1 LKTQTEPKLESN
13 PMTDQIREQM
23 SALLDGALPQDEVGL
38 LVRRMARDAE
48 LKRSFGNYVLAGESL
63 RAPGGVMASPGFA
76 ARVSAAI
83 EAEQDVEALAPPPAP
98 LRTPLRWRRPLAAT
112 AVAASAALA
121 AVLLV
126 QPEGGEPQQ
135 FAERSGAPQ
144 TLPVVSLPVGGSSP
158 TPGESQR
165 LAGYMVVHGQYAT
178 PIGRRT
184 VWTNA
189 LASDPGTLRVAPESP
204 EAP

>member
-1 LKTQTEPKLESN
+1 
-13 PMTDQIREQM
+13 MTDQIREQM
-23 SALLDGALPQDEVGL
+23 SALIDGELPGDQVGL
-38 LVRRMARDAE
+38 LVRRMAREAE
-48 LKRSFGNYVLAGESL
+48 LKRAFGNYVLAGESL
-63 RAPGGVMASPGFA
+63 RAPGSVLASPGFA

-83 EAEQDVEALAPPPAP
+83 GDGDVAEVAAPPMQVRASMG
-98 LRTPLRWRRPLAAT
+98 WRRPLAAT

-126 QPEGGEPQQ
+126 QPDGGEPQQ
-135 FAERSGAPQ
+135 FAERSGAPE

-158 TPGESQR
+158 TPGENQR

-189 LASDPGTLRVAPESP
+189 LATDPGITRVSPESA

>member
-1 LKTQTEPKLESN
+1 
-13 PMTDQIREQM
+13 M
-23 SALLDGALPQDEVGL
+23 SALIDGELPRDQVDL

-48 LKRSFGNYVLAGESL
+48 LKRAFGNYVLAGESL
-63 RAPGGVMASPGFA
+63 RAPGGVLASQGFA
-76 ARVSAAI
+76 ARVSVAI
-83 EAEQDVEALAPPPAP
+83 GDAEGAGTGMPTEPARAP
-98 LRTPLRWRRPLAAT
+98 TRWRRPLAAT

-126 QPEGGEPQQ
+126 RPDGGEPRQ
-135 FAERSGAPQ
+135 FAERSGAPEA
-144 TLPVVSLPVGGSSP
+144 LPVVSLPVGGSSP
-158 TPGESQR
+158 TPGENQR

-189 LASDPGTLRVAPESP
+189 LATDPGIVRIDPETV

>member
-1 LKTQTEPKLESN
+1 
-13 PMTDQIREQM
+13 MTDQIREQM
-23 SALLDGALPQDEVGL
+23 SALIDGQLPRDEVGL

-48 LKRSFGNYVLAGESL
+48 LKRAFGNYVLAGESL
-63 RAPGGVMASPGFA
+63 RAPGSVLASPGFA

-83 EAEQDVEALAPPPAP
+83 GEDDGVEVVAPTVPA
-98 LRTPLRWRRPLAAT
+98 RATARWRRPLAAT

-126 QPEGGEPQQ
+126 QPDGGEPQQ
-135 FAERSGAPQ
+135 FAERSGAPV

-158 TPGESQR
+158 TPGENQR

-189 LASDPGTLRVAPESP
+189 LATDPGITRVSPESA

>member
-1 LKTQTEPKLESN
+1 LTPHTEQKLESN

-23 SALLDGALPQDEVGL
+23 SALIDGELPRDQVDL

-48 LKRSFGNYVLAGESL
+48 LKRAFGNYVLAGEVL
-63 RAPGGVMASPGFA
+63 RAPGSVLARPGFA
-76 ARVSAAI
+76 TRVSEAI
-83 EAEQDVEALAPPPAP
+83 GDGDVGEVAVPSVPE
-98 LRTPLRWRRPLAAT
+98 REPLRWRRPLAAA

-126 QPEGGEPQQ
+126 RPDSGQPEQ
-135 FAERSGAPQ
+135 FAARSGAPE

-158 TPGESQR
+158 TPGENQR

-189 LASDPGTLRVAPESP
+189 LATDPGITRVTPETA

>member
-1 LKTQTEPKLESN
+1 
-13 PMTDQIREQM
+13 MTDQIREQM
-23 SALLDGALPQDEVGL
+23 SALIDGELPRDQVDL

-48 LKRSFGNYVLAGESL
+48 LKRAFGNYVLAGEAL
-63 RAPGGVMASPGFA
+63 RAPGSVLASRGFA

-83 EAEQDVEALAPPPAP
+83 GDAEVGEAALPSAAERAPFH
-98 LRTPLRWRRPLAAT
+98 WRRPAAAV

-126 QPEGGEPQQ
+126 RPDGGQPEQ
-135 FAERSGAPQ
+135 FAERSGAPL

-158 TPGESQR
+158 TPGENQR

-178 PIGRRT
+178 PIGRRA

-189 LASDPGTLRVAPESP
+189 LATDPGIARITPGTA

>member
-1 LKTQTEPKLESN
+1 
-13 PMTDQIREQM
+13 MTDQIREQM
-23 SALLDGALPQDEVGL
+23 SALLDGELPRDQVGL

-48 LKRSFGNYVLAGESL
+48 LKRTFGNYVLAGESL
-63 RAPGGVMASPGFA
+63 RAPGSVMASTGFA

-83 EAEQDVEALAPPPAP
+83 DEVEAAGAAEPAMP
-98 LRTPLRWRRPLAAT
+98 ARTPVRWRRPLAAT

-126 QPEGGEPQQ
+126 KPDGGEPQL
-135 FAERSGAPQ
+135 FAERSGAPESP
-144 TLPVVSLPVGGSSP
+144 PVVTLPVGGSSP
-158 TPGESQR
+158 TPGQNQR
-165 LAGYMVVHGQYAT
+165 LAGYLVVHGQYAT

-184 VWTNA
+184 VWSNA
-189 LASDPGTLRVAPESP
+189 LATDPGVARVTYENA

>member
-1 LKTQTEPKLESN
+1 
-13 PMTDQIREQM
+13 MTDQIREQM
-23 SALLDGALPQDEVGL
+23 SALIDGELPRDQVDL

-48 LKRSFGNYVLAGESL
+48 LKRAFGNYVLAGEVL
-63 RAPGGVMASPGFA
+63 RAPGGVLASPGFA

-83 EAEQDVEALAPPPAP
+83 GDSDVGEVAVPSAPE
-98 LRTPLRWRRPLAAT
+98 RTTLRWRRPLAAT

-126 QPEGGEPQQ
+126 SPDGGQPEQ
-135 FAERSGAPQ
+135 FAERSGAPA

-158 TPGESQR
+158 TPGENQR

-189 LASDPGTLRVAPESP
+189 LAADPGITHVTPETA

>member
-1 LKTQTEPKLESN
+1 
-13 PMTDQIREQM
+13 MTDQIREQM
-23 SALLDGALPQDEVGL
+23 SALLDGELPRDQVGL

-48 LKRSFGNYVLAGESL
+48 LKRTFGNYVLAGESL
-63 RAPGGVMASPGFA
+63 RAPGSVMASTGFA

-83 EAEQDVEALAPPPAP
+83 DEGEATGAAEPAVP
-98 LRTPLRWRRPLAAT
+98 ARTPVRWRRPLAAT

-126 QPEGGEPQQ
+126 KPDGGEPQL
-135 FAERSGAPQ
+135 FAERSGAPESP
-144 TLPVVSLPVGGSSP
+144 PVVTLPVGGSSP
-158 TPGESQR
+158 TPGQNQR
-165 LAGYMVVHGQYAT
+165 LAGYLVVHGQYAT

-184 VWTNA
+184 VWSNA
-189 LASDPGTLRVAPESP
+189 LATDPGVARVTYENA

>member
-1 LKTQTEPKLESN
+1 
-13 PMTDQIREQM
+13 MTDQIREQM
-23 SALLDGALPQDEVGL
+23 SALIDGELPRDQVDL

-48 LKRSFGNYVLAGESL
+48 LKRAFGNYVLAGEVL
-63 RAPGGVMASPGFA
+63 RAPGGVLASPGFA

-83 EAEQDVEALAPPPAP
+83 GDSDVGEVAVPSAPERA
-98 LRTPLRWRRPLAAT
+98 TLRWRRPLAAT

-126 QPEGGEPQQ
+126 SPDGGQPEQ
-135 FAERSGAPQ
+135 FAERSGAPA

-158 TPGESQR
+158 TPGENQR

-189 LASDPGTLRVAPESP
+189 LAADPGITQVTPETA

>member
-1 LKTQTEPKLESN
+1 
-13 PMTDQIREQM
+13 MTDQIREQM
-23 SALLDGALPQDEVGL
+23 SALIDGELPRDEVGL

-48 LKRSFGNYVLAGESL
+48 LKRAFGNYVLSGESL
-63 RAPGGVMASPGFA
+63 RAPGSVLASPGFA

-83 EAEQDVEALAPPPAP
+83 GEGDVNEVLAPTVPARAP
-98 LRTPLRWRRPLAAT
+98 IGWRRPLAAT

-126 QPEGGEPQQ
+126 QPDGGEPQQ
-135 FAERSGAPQ
+135 FAARSGAPE

-158 TPGESQR
+158 TPGENQR

-189 LASDPGTLRVAPESP
+189 LATDPGITRVSPESA